1 MKTSTAHSRLESL
14 QLAAEECLTR
24 DEAQKIL
31 RKADKAHAK
40 LESSAAPSTAPRTD
54 RHLKPAADEDINPL
68 THELECV
75 HPLQRPSSQ
84 RRMAKLPLL
93 GP

>member
-40 LESSAAPSTAPRTD
+40 LESSAR
-54 RHLKPAADEDINPL
+54 PL
-68 THELECV
+68 PPPQELTGT
-75 HPLQRPSSQ
+75 SS
-84 RRMAKLPLL
+84 L
-93 GP
+93 

>member
-1 MKTSTAHSRLESL
+1 MKCLLLQAFCGKRLCNGYEAMKTSTAHLRLESL

-40 LESSAAPSTAPRTD
+40 LESSAAPLHRPKD
-54 RHLKPAADEDINPL
+54 R
-68 THELECV
+68 
-75 HPLQRPSSQ
+75 
-84 RRMAKLPLL
+84 
-93 GP
+93 

>member
-40 LESSAAPSTAPRTD
+40 LESSAAPFHRPKIRQAPQACSR
-54 RHLKPAADEDINPL
+54 RRNKP
-68 THELECV
+68 
-75 HPLQRPSSQ
+75 SYS
-84 RRMAKLPLL
+84 
-93 GP
+93 